1 MNWKS
6 YEQTVKTIYEA
17 LGRTRGLTVQGH
29 GASCRLS
36 PEATGLCPKPAS
48 RVEPPDELTPE
59 LVIDDKPL
67 KDIIAGLYYPDSPY
81 EFSVMP
87 CGVPA

>member
-1 MNWKS
+1 
-6 YEQTVKTIYEA
+6 
-17 LGRTRGLTVQGH
+17 
-29 GASCRLS
+29 
-36 PEATGLCPKPAS
+36 LCPKPAS